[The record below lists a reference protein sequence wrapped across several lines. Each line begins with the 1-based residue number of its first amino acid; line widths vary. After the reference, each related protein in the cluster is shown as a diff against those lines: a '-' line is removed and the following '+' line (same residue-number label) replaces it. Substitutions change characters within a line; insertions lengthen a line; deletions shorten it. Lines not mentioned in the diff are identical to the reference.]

1 MCGQVYFNMK
11 EVALSFVDWYQSER
25 KYDLSFAIFANI
37 YIDVIWLLYFVGD
50 YLIGIRLTQILCFC
64 FKHLQEFR

>member
-11 EVALSFVDWYQSER
+11 EVALSFVDWCQSER

-37 YIDVIWLLYFVGD
+37 YIDVI
-50 YLIGIRLTQILCFC
+50 
-64 FKHLQEFR
+64 